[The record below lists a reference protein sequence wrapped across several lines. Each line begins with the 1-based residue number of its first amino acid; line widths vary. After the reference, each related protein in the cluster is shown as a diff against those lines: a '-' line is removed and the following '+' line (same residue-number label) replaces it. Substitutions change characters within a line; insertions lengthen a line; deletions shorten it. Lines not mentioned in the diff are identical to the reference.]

1 MYVYTYIH
9 NIHIR
14 VISRYHMVKEQVSSL
29 SCWLPIP
36 DLVWMG
42 RTLGR
47 FQQQGAPG
55 VM

>member
-42 RTLGR
+42 RTSVDFSSKALLE
-47 FQQQGAPG
+47 
-55 VM
+55 